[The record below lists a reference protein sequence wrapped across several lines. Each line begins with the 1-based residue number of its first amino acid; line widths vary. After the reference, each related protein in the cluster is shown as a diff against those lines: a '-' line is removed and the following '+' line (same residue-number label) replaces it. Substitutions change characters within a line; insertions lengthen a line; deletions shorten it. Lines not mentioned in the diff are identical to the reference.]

1 MFILQIGYSMGVRK
15 HGAQGADAP
24 GGEKRGE
31 LRGWTW
37 DGPTNLNIVGIITP
51 DATLSS
57 RHK

>member
-1 MFILQIGYSMGVRK
+1 MGVRK

-37 DGPTNLNIVGIITP
+37 DGPTNLNIVGIIIP